1 MIGVVGPCGAG
12 KTTLI
17 TGLRGYPLTLRHI
30 AQEHSY
36 VPTMWQRITHP
47 DLLIFL
53 DASYPATIQRR
64 QLNWTQAEYD
74 EQQRRLAHA
83 RANAHFYLMTD
94 SHTPEE
100 VIQQVVDF
108 LMQQGLI

>member
-17 TGLRGYPLTLRHI
+17 AGLRGYPITLRHI

-36 VPTMWQRITHP
+36 VPTMWQRIIHP

-74 EQQRRLAHA
+74 EQQHRLAHA
-83 RANAHFYLMTD
+83 RIHASFYLMTD
-94 SHTPEE
+94 DYSPAE
-100 VIQQVVDF
+100 VIQQVADF
-108 LMQQGLI
+108 LKQQGLI

>member
-17 TGLRGYPLTLRHI
+17 TGLREYNLSLRHI

-36 VPTMWQRITHP
+36 VPTMWQRIAHP

-53 DASYPATIQRR
+53 DASYPITIQRR
-64 QLNWTQAEYD
+64 CLNWTQAEYD

-83 RANAHFYLMTD
+83 RANANFYISTD
-94 SHTPEE
+94 DLSSVE
-100 VIQQVVDF
+100 VIQRVVSF
-108 LMQQGLI
+108 LRELGLI